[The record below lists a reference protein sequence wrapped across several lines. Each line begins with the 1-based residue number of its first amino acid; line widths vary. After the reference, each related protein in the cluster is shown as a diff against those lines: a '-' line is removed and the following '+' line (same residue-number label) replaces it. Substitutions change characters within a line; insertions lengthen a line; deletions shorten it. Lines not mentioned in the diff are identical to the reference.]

1 VGRLDGKVAIV
12 TGAARGQGE
21 AEARMFVREGA
32 RVVLTDILDDEGKHV
47 ADDIGAGAVFLHH
60 DVSREADWAEVV
72 AAAAEL
78 GPLDVLVNNAAIPFF
93 KPIVDTTLD
102 DYMHVISINQ
112 VGTFLGI
119 KAAIEPMVAA
129 GGGSI
134 INVSSIDGLG
144 SKNSLIAYT
153 SSKFAIRGMTKTA
166 ALELGVHGIR
176 VNSLHPGGVNTF
188 MTNPTEEDVEV
199 VDTWFHNI
207 ALGRV
212 GQPDELAHMALFLA
226 SDDSSYCTGAE
237 FVVDGGWTC
246 GDLTPMLPG
255 APDFTS
261 PRRAVR

>member
-1 VGRLDGKVAIV
+1 VGRLSGKVAVI

-21 AEARMFVREGA
+21 AEARRFVLEGA
-32 RVVLTDILDDEGKHV
+32 QVVLTDILEDEGEKV
-47 ADDIGAGAVFLHH
+47 AADLGADGVFVRH
-60 DVSREADWAEVV
+60 DVSREQDWVEVM
-72 AAAAEL
+72 AAAAAF
-78 GPLDVLVNNAAIPFF
+78 GPLDILVNNASIPFF
-93 KPIVDTTLD
+93 KPIVETTLD
-102 DYMHVISINQ
+102 EYLHVVNVNQ

-119 KAAIEPMVAA
+119 KAAIAPMIAA

-144 SKNSLIAYT
+144 SKNSLIAYS

-188 MTNPTEEDVEV
+188 MTNPTEEPEAV

-212 GQPDELAHMALFLA
+212 GRPEELANMALFLA
-226 SDDSSYCTGAE
+226 SDESSYCTGAE

-246 GDLTPMLPG
+246 GDLTPQLPG
-255 APDFTS
+255 LPDFTS
-261 PRRAVR
+261 R

>member
-1 VGRLDGKVAIV
+1 MGRLDGKVAIV

-32 RVVLTDILDDEGKHV
+32 QVVLTDILADEGEHV
-47 ADDIGAGAVFLHH
+47 ADDLGDAAVFVRH
-60 DVSREADWAEVV
+60 DVSREADWAAVI
-72 AAAAEL
+72 AAAAAF
-78 GPLDVLVNNAAIPFF
+78 GPLDVLVNNASIFLA

-102 DYMHVISINQ
+102 DYRRVIEVNQ

-119 KAAIEPMVAA
+119 KAAIAPMIAA

-134 INVSSIDGLG
+134 VNVSSIDGLG

-153 SSKFAIRGMTKTA
+153 SSKFAIRGMTKSA

-176 VNSLHPGGVNTF
+176 VNSLHPGGVNTS
-188 MTNPTEEDVEV
+188 MTNPTEEPIEV
-199 VDTWFHNI
+199 VDTWFHDI

-212 GQPDELAHMALFLA
+212 GRPDELANMALFLA

-261 PRRAVR
+261 R

>member
-1 VGRLDGKVAIV
+1 VGRLTGKVAVI

-21 AEARMFVREGA
+21 AEARMFVHEGA
-32 RVVLTDILDDEGKHV
+32 KVVLTDILETEGEKVAAELGDD
-47 ADDIGAGAVFLHH
+47 AVFVSH
-60 DVSREADWAEVV
+60 DVSQEADWLDVV
-72 AAAAEL
+72 AAAADF
-78 GPLDVLVNNAAIPFF
+78 GSLDVLVNNASIPFF
-93 KPIVDTTLD
+93 KAIVDTTLD
-102 DYMHVISINQ
+102 EYLHVVNVNQ

-119 KAAIEPMVAA
+119 KAAIAPMIAA

-144 SKNSLIAYT
+144 SKNSLIAYS
-153 SSKFAIRGMTKTA
+153 SSKFAITGMTKTA

-188 MTNPTEEDVEV
+188 MTNPTEEPVEV

-212 GQPDELAHMALFLA
+212 GRPEELASMALFLA
-226 SDDSSYCTGAE
+226 SDESSYCTGAE

-246 GDLTPMLPG
+246 GDLTPQLPG
-255 APDFTS
+255 LPDFTS
-261 PRRAVR
+261 R

>member
-1 VGRLDGKVAIV
+1 VGRLDGKVGIV

-21 AEARMFVREGA
+21 AEARRFVAEGA

-47 ADDIGAGAVFLHH
+47 AADLGADAVFVHH
-60 DVSREADWAEVV
+60 DVSQERDWVDVME
-72 AAAAEL
+72 AAAGF
-78 GPLDVLVNNAAIPFF
+78 GPLDVLVNNASIPFF
-93 KPIVDTTLD
+93 KPIVETTLE
-102 DYMHVISINQ
+102 DYLHVVNVNQ
-112 VGTFLGI
+112 VGAFLGI
-119 KAAIEPMVAA
+119 KAAIAPMVES

-144 SKNSLIAYT
+144 SKNSLIAY
-153 SSKFAIRGMTKTA
+153 SASKFAIRGMTKTA

-188 MTNPTEEDVEV
+188 MTNPTEEPVEV

-212 GQPDELAHMALFLA
+212 GRPEELASMALFLA
-226 SDDSSYCTGAE
+226 SDESSYCTGAE

-246 GDLTPMLPG
+246 GDLTPQLPG
-255 APDFTS
+255 LPDFTN
-261 PRRAVR
+261 R

>member
-1 VGRLDGKVAIV
+1 MGRLSGKVAVI

-32 RVVLTDILDDEGKHV
+32 KVVVTDILAAEGEKVAADLGDD
-47 ADDIGAGAVFLHH
+47 AVFVRH
-60 DVSREADWAEVV
+60 DVSREADWVDVV
-72 AAAAEL
+72 AAAADF
-78 GPLDVLVNNAAIPFF
+78 GSLDVLVNNASIPFF

-102 DYMHVISINQ
+102 EYLHVVNVNQ

-119 KAAIEPMVAA
+119 KAAIAPMISA

-134 INVSSIDGLG
+134 INVSSIDGIG
-144 SKNSLIAYT
+144 SKNSLIAYS

-166 ALELGVHGIR
+166 ALELGVYGIR

-188 MTNPTEEDVEV
+188 MTNPTEEPEEI

-212 GQPDELAHMALFLA
+212 GRPEELASMALFLA
-226 SDDSSYCTGAE
+226 SDESSYCTGAE

-246 GDLTPMLPG
+246 GDLTPQLPG
-255 APDFTS
+255 APDFTN
-261 PRRAVR
+261 R

>member
-1 VGRLDGKVAIV
+1 MGRLDGKVAIV

-21 AEARMFVREGA
+21 AEARLFVREGA
-32 RVVLTDILDDEGKHV
+32 QVVLTDVLDDEGEQV
-47 ADDIGAGAVFLHH
+47 AKDLGDDAVFVHH
-60 DVSREADWAEVV
+60 DVSREAEWAPVV
-72 AAAAEL
+72 EAALAF
-78 GPLDVLVNNAAIPFF
+78 GPLTVLLNNAAIGMF
-93 KPIVDTTLD
+93 KSIAETTLD
-102 DYMHVISINQ
+102 DYMTVINVNQ

-119 KAAIEPMVAA
+119 KAAMQPMIEA

-176 VNSLHPGGVNTF
+176 ANSIHPGGVNTF
-188 MTNPTEEDVEV
+188 MTNPAEEDEAV
-199 VDTWFHNI
+199 VDTWFRNI

-212 GQPDELAHMALFLA
+212 GRPEELANMALFLA
-226 SDDSSYCTGAE
+226 SDESSYCTGAE

-246 GDLTPMLPG
+246 GDFATVLPG
-255 APDFTS
+255 APDWGAA
-261 PRRAVR
+261 PR

>member
-1 VGRLDGKVAIV
+1 VGRLNGKVAVI
-12 TGAARGQGE
+12 TGAARGQRE

-32 RVVLTDILDDEGKHV
+32 NVILTDILEEGEKV
-47 ADDIGAGAVFLHH
+47 
-60 DVSREADWAEVV
+60 
-72 AAAAEL
+72 AAEL
-78 GPLDVLVNNAAIPFF
+78 GDDAVFVRHDVSQEQDWVDVMAAAATFGSLDVLVNNASIPFF
-93 KPIVDTTLD
+93 KPIVDTTVEEYL
-102 DYMHVISINQ
+102 HVVNVNQ

-119 KAAIEPMVAA
+119 KAAIAPMMEA

-144 SKNSLIAYT
+144 SKNSLIAY
-153 SSKFAIRGMTKTA
+153 SASKFAIRGMTKTA

-188 MTNPTEEDVEV
+188 MTNPTEEPEDVV
-199 VDTWFHNI
+199 NTWFHNV

-212 GQPDELAHMALFLA
+212 GRPEELASMALFLA
-226 SDDSSYCTGAE
+226 SDESSYCTGAE

-246 GDLTPMLPG
+246 GDLTPRLPG

-261 PRRAVR
+261 H

>member
-1 VGRLDGKVAIV
+1 MGRLTGKVAVI

-21 AEARMFVREGA
+21 AEARMFVHEGA
-32 RVVLTDILDDEGKHV
+32 KVVLTDILETEGEKV
-47 ADDIGAGAVFLHH
+47 AAELGHAAVFVRH
-60 DVSREADWAEVV
+60 DVSREADWVDVVV
-72 AAAAEL
+72 AAADF
-78 GPLDVLVNNAAIPFF
+78 GSLDVLVNNASIPFF

-102 DYMHVISINQ
+102 EYLHVVNVNQ

-119 KAAIEPMVAA
+119 KAAIAPMIAA

-144 SKNSLIAYT
+144 SKNSLIAYS

-188 MTNPTEEDVEV
+188 MTNPTEEPVEV

-212 GQPDELAHMALFLA
+212 GRPEELASMALFLA
-226 SDDSSYCTGAE
+226 SDESSYCTGAE

-246 GDLTPMLPG
+246 GDLTPQLPG
-255 APDFTS
+255 LPDFTS
-261 PRRAVR
+261 R

>member
-1 VGRLDGKVAIV
+1 LSGKVAVV

-21 AEARMFVREGA
+21 AEARLFVREGA
-32 RVVLTDILDDEGKHV
+32 TVVVTDILEAEGEKV
-47 ADDIGAGAVFLHH
+47 AADLGDAAVFVRH
-60 DVSREADWAEVV
+60 DVSREEDWVDVV
-72 AAAAEL
+72 AAAASF
-78 GPLDVLVNNAAIPFF
+78 GPLNVLVNNASIPFF
-93 KPIVDTTLD
+93 KPIVETTLD
-102 DYMHVISINQ
+102 EYRHVVDVNQ

-119 KAAIEPMVAA
+119 KAAIDPMIRA

-153 SSKFAIRGMTKTA
+153 ASKFAIRGMTKTA
-166 ALELGVHGIR
+166 AIELGVHGIR

-188 MTNPTEEDVEV
+188 MTNPTGEPEAV

-212 GQPDELAHMALFLA
+212 GRPEELANMALFLA
-226 SDDSSYCTGAE
+226 SDESSYCTGAE

-246 GDLTPMLPG
+246 GDLTPQLP
-255 APDFTS
+255 ALPDFTN
-261 PRRAVR
+261 R

>member
-32 RVVLTDILDDEGKHV
+32 KVVLTDVLDDPGEAV
-47 ADDIGAGAVFLHH
+47 AADLGRDAVFVHH
-60 DVSREADWAEVV
+60 DVSQERAWDDVL
-72 AAAAEL
+72 AAATTF
-78 GPLDVLVNNAAIPFF
+78 GSLDVLVNNASIPFF
-93 KPIVDTTLD
+93 KPIVDTTLEE
-102 DYMHVISINQ
+102 YLHVVSVNQ

-119 KAAIEPMVAA
+119 KAAIAPMIAA

-144 SKNSLIAYT
+144 SKNSLIAYS

-166 ALELGVHGIR
+166 SLELGVHGIR

-188 MTNPTEEDVEV
+188 MTNPTEEPEDV

-212 GQPDELAHMALFLA
+212 GRPDELASMALFLA
-226 SDDSSYCTGAE
+226 SDESSYCTGAE

-246 GDLTPMLPG
+246 GDVTPRLPG
-255 APDFTS
+255 APDFS
-261 PRRAVR
+261 GR

>member
-1 VGRLDGKVAIV
+1 VGRLTGKVAVI

-21 AEARMFVREGA
+21 AEARMFVHEGA
-32 RVVLTDILDDEGKHV
+32 KVVLTDILETEGEKVAAELGDD
-47 ADDIGAGAVFLHH
+47 AVFVCH
-60 DVSREADWAEVV
+60 DVSREADWLGVV
-72 AAAAEL
+72 AAAADF
-78 GPLDVLVNNAAIPFF
+78 GSLDVLVNNASIPFF

-102 DYMHVISINQ
+102 EYLHVVNVNQ

-119 KAAIEPMVAA
+119 KAAIAPMIAA

-144 SKNSLIAYT
+144 SKNSLIAYS

-188 MTNPTEEDVEV
+188 MTNPTEEPVEV

-212 GQPDELAHMALFLA
+212 GRPEELASMALFLA
-226 SDDSSYCTGAE
+226 SDESSYCTGAE

-246 GDLTPMLPG
+246 GDLTPQLPG
-255 APDFTS
+255 LPDFTS
-261 PRRAVR
+261 R

>member
-32 RVVLTDILDDEGKHV
+32 KVVLTDILDDDGKRV
-47 ADDIGAGAVFLHH
+47 ADDLGGDAEFVHH
-60 DVSREADWAEVV
+60 DVSQERDWVDV
-72 AAAAEL
+72 IAAAADF
-78 GPLDVLVNNAAIPFF
+78 GPLDVLVNNASIPFF
-93 KPIVDTTLD
+93 KPIVETTLEE
-102 DYMHVISINQ
+102 YLHVVNVNQ

-119 KAAIEPMVAA
+119 KAAIAPMVEA

-144 SKNSLIAYT
+144 SKNSLIAYS

-188 MTNPTEEDVEV
+188 MTNPTEEPEDV

-212 GQPDELAHMALFLA
+212 GRPEELASMALFLA
-226 SDDSSYCTGAE
+226 SDESSYCTGAE

-246 GDLTPMLPG
+246 GDLTPRLPG

-261 PRRAVR
+261 R

>member
-1 VGRLDGKVAIV
+1 MGRPIGRLGGKVAIV

-47 ADDIGAGAVFLHH
+47 ADDIGTGAVFVHH
-60 DVSREADWAEVV
+60 DVSREADWAEVI
-72 AAAAEL
+72 AAASEF
-78 GPLDVLVNNAAIPFF
+78 GPLDVLVNNASIPFF

-102 DYMHVISINQ
+102 DYMHVITVNQ

-119 KAAIEPMVAA
+119 KAAIAPMVAA

-144 SKNSLIAYT
+144 SKNSLIAYS
-153 SSKFAIRGMTKTA
+153 SSKFAITGMTKTA

-188 MTNPTEEDVEV
+188 MTNPTEEPEAV
-199 VDTWFHNI
+199 VNTWFHNI

-212 GQPDELAHMALFLA
+212 GRPDELANMALFLA

-246 GDLTPMLPG
+246 GDLTSMLPG

-261 PRRAVR
+261 P

>member
-1 VGRLDGKVAIV
+1 VGRLTGKVAVI

-21 AEARMFVREGA
+21 AEARMFVHEGA
-32 RVVLTDILDDEGKHV
+32 KVVLTDILETEGEKVAAELGDD
-47 ADDIGAGAVFLHH
+47 AVFVSH
-60 DVSREADWAEVV
+60 DVSQEADWLDVV
-72 AAAAEL
+72 AAAADF
-78 GPLDVLVNNAAIPFF
+78 GSLDVLVNNASIPFF
-93 KPIVDTTLD
+93 KAIVDTTLD
-102 DYMHVISINQ
+102 EYLHVVNVNQ

-119 KAAIEPMVAA
+119 KAAIAPMIAA

-144 SKNSLIAYT
+144 SKNSLIAYS
-153 SSKFAIRGMTKTA
+153 SSKFAITGMTKTA

-188 MTNPTEEDVEV
+188 MTNPTEEPVEV

-212 GQPDELAHMALFLA
+212 GRPEELASMALFLA
-226 SDDSSYCTGAE
+226 SDESSYCTGAE

-246 GDLTPMLPG
+246 GDLTPQLPG
-255 APDFTS
+255 LPDFTS
-261 PRRAVR
+261 S

>member
-1 VGRLDGKVAIV
+1 MGRLTGKVAVI

-21 AEARMFVREGA
+21 AEARMFVHEGA
-32 RVVLTDILDDEGKHV
+32 KVVLTDILETEGEKVAAELGDD
-47 ADDIGAGAVFLHH
+47 AVFVCH
-60 DVSREADWAEVV
+60 DVSREADWLGVV
-72 AAAAEL
+72 AAAADF
-78 GPLDVLVNNAAIPFF
+78 GSLDVLVNNASIPFF

-102 DYMHVISINQ
+102 EYLHVVNVNQ

-119 KAAIEPMVAA
+119 KAAIAPMIAA

-144 SKNSLIAYT
+144 SKNSLIAYS

-188 MTNPTEEDVEV
+188 MTNPTEEPVEV

-212 GQPDELAHMALFLA
+212 GRPEELASMALFLA
-226 SDDSSYCTGAE
+226 SDESSYCTGAE

-246 GDLTPMLPG
+246 GDLTPQLPG
-255 APDFTS
+255 LPDFTS
-261 PRRAVR
+261 R

>member
-1 VGRLDGKVAIV
+1 MGRLSGKVAVI

-32 RVVLTDILDDEGKHV
+32 KVVVTDILEAEGEKVAADLGDD
-47 ADDIGAGAVFLHH
+47 AVFVRH
-60 DVSREADWAEVV
+60 DVSQEQDWVDV
-72 AAAAEL
+72 MAAAAAL
-78 GPLDVLVNNAAIPFF
+78 GSLDVLVNNASIPFF

-102 DYMHVISINQ
+102 EYMHVITVNQ

-119 KAAIEPMVAA
+119 KAAIAPMIEA

-144 SKNSLIAYT
+144 SKNSLIAY
-153 SSKFAIRGMTKTA
+153 SASKFAICGMTKTA

-188 MTNPTEEDVEV
+188 MTNPTEEPVEV

-212 GQPDELAHMALFLA
+212 GRPDELASMALFLA
-226 SDDSSYCTGAE
+226 SDESSYITGID
-237 FVVDGGWTC
+237 VVIDGGMKVW
-246 GDLTPMLPG
+246 
-255 APDFTS
+255 
-261 PRRAVR
+261 

>member
-21 AEARMFVREGA
+21 AEARRFVGEGA
-32 RVVLTDILDDEGKHV
+32 KVVLTDILDDEGKHV
-47 ADDIGAGAVFLHH
+47 AADLGGDAEFVHH
-60 DVSREADWAEVV
+60 DVSQERDWVDV
-72 AAAAEL
+72 MDAAAGF
-78 GPLDVLVNNAAIPFF
+78 GPLDVLVNNASIPFF
-93 KPIVDTTLD
+93 KPIVDTTLE
-102 DYMHVISINQ
+102 DYLHVVNVNQ

-119 KAAIEPMVAA
+119 KAAIAPMTES

-144 SKNSLIAYT
+144 SKNSLIAY
-153 SSKFAIRGMTKTA
+153 SASKFAITGMTKTA

-188 MTNPTEEDVEV
+188 MTNPTEEPEGV
-199 VDTWFHNI
+199 VNTWFHNV

-212 GQPDELAHMALFLA
+212 GRPEELANMALFLA
-226 SDDSSYCTGAE
+226 SDESSYCTGAE

-246 GDLTPMLPG
+246 GDLTSMLPG

-261 PRRAVR
+261 R

>member
-1 VGRLDGKVAIV
+1 VGRLTGKVAVI

-21 AEARMFVREGA
+21 AEARMFVHEGA
-32 RVVLTDILDDEGKHV
+32 KVVLTDILETEGEKVAAELGDD
-47 ADDIGAGAVFLHH
+47 AVFVCH
-60 DVSREADWAEVV
+60 DVSREADWLDVV
-72 AAAAEL
+72 AAAADF
-78 GPLDVLVNNAAIPFF
+78 GSLDVLVNNASIPFF

-102 DYMHVISINQ
+102 EYLHVVNVNQ

-119 KAAIEPMVAA
+119 KAAIAPMIVA

-144 SKNSLIAYT
+144 SKNSLIAYS
-153 SSKFAIRGMTKTA
+153 SSKFAITGMTKTA

-188 MTNPTEEDVEV
+188 MTNPTEEPVEV

-212 GQPDELAHMALFLA
+212 GRPEELASMALFLA
-226 SDDSSYCTGAE
+226 SDESSYCTGAE

-246 GDLTPMLPG
+246 GDLTPQLPG
-255 APDFTS
+255 LPDFTS
-261 PRRAVR
+261 R